1 MAFVTELTY
10 TSPEIISLARAKK
23 QLQLESDFTED
34 DALISDYIDA
44 AISQAE
50 NYINTEISEKKFDV
64 KGTSINDVLAFNQQ
78 KITSVDLFT
87 YKDLN
92 GTNQTIAATD
102 YSLQSVDKYEN
113 KIVFNDDFVYPE
125 IKAFDPA
132 AVNLQVTVGFSVGK
146 VPKAIQKALLLMVTD
161 SYEFRNDT
169 VKEKSTASENAL
181 HPYKR
186 F

>member
-1 MAFVTELTY
+1 
-10 TSPEIISLARAKK
+10 
-23 QLQLESDFTED
+23 
-34 DALISDYIDA
+34 
-44 AISQAE
+44 
-50 NYINTEISEKKFDV
+50 
-64 KGTSINDVLAFNQQ
+64 
-78 KITSVDLFT
+78 
-87 YKDLN
+87 
-92 GTNQTIAATD
+92 
-102 YSLQSVDKYEN
+102 
-113 KIVFNDDFVYPE
+113 VYPE